1 MYFSF
6 ARNSFC
12 FEFKIGQNCAIPT
25 APKKSGP
32 VIFDKCK
39 TNKNKK
45 KTLKGK
51 RKLRWNADCE
61 QSVKRDGK
69 PIVFQKKS
77 YGDLFFIETSSEN
90 VQ

>member
-6 ARNSFC
+6 ARNYFC

-69 PIVFQKKS
+69 PQSLSKKVLRWA
-77 YGDLFFIETSSEN
+77 LFY
-90 VQ
+90 